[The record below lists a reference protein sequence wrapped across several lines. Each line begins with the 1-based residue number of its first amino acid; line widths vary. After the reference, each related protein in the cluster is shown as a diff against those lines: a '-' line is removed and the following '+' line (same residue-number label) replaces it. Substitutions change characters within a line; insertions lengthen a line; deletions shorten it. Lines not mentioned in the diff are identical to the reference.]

1 MKLTESQ
8 LKELIYEEIAT
19 MVEEG
24 EVDES
29 ILSGLG
35 NLARKA
41 GAGIKAAGKAIAK
54 TYKTGSLSGDLGTG
68 IRYMT
73 RVMEKAKKN
82 EDLVPEEQRAAYRKA
97 LSGLKGGLTQ
107 ASQALNDLKG
117 MEREQ
122 REE

>member
-8 LKELIYEEIAT
+8 LRNIINEEITT

-24 EVDES
+24 EIDEG
-29 ILSGLG
+29 ILGGLG
-35 NLARKA
+35 NLAKKA

-54 TYKTGSLSGDLGTG
+54 TYKTGSLSGDLATG
-68 IRYMT
+68 IKYMT
-73 RVMEKAKKN
+73 RVMEKGFKN
-82 EDLVPEEQRAAYRKA
+82 VDLIPEEKRAAYKKA

-107 ASQALNDLKG
+107 AGDALNDLKG
-117 MEREQ
+117 LERQQ

>member
-8 LKELIYEEIAT
+8 LKELIYEEIAA

-24 EVDES
+24 EVDEG

-35 NLARKA
+35 NLAKKA

-68 IRYMT
+68 MRYMT
-73 RVMEKAKKN
+73 RVIKKA
-82 EDLVPEEQRAAYRKA
+82 EDNMDLIPEEQRQAYKNR
-97 LSGLKGGLTQ
+97 LKMVNGAMSAVGNAIKQLEGDGQ
-107 ASQALNDLKG
+107 
-117 MEREQ
+117 
-122 REE
+122 